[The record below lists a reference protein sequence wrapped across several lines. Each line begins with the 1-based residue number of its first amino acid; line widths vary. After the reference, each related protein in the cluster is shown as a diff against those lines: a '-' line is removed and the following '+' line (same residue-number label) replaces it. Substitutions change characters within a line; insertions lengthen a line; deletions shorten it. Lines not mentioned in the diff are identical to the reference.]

1 MTVPGIIEESGGGL
15 VFNTDE
21 ELATALDDLVIK
33 PLYRCEL
40 GLRGYHAYQ
49 QKWRADI
56 YLQRYLALIK
66 DSGATR
72 GQRLERALRQ
82 V

>member
-1 MTVPGIIEESGGGL
+1 VTVPGIIEESGGGL

-21 ELATALDDLVIK
+21 ELATALDDLVTK

-40 GLRGYHAYQ
+40 GLRGYHACQ
-49 QKWRADI
+49 QKWTADI
-56 YLQRYLALIK
+56 HLQRDLALIK
-66 DSGATR
+66 NIGAKR
-72 GQRLERALRQ
+72 GQRLERALRP